1 MLGLYFSV
9 FLFDF
14 FLLYRVIL
22 LEAYKI
28 NFLFIHFCKELCM
41 DISNCEEYLSAFFVG
56 NNKISF
62 LKENVRINK
71 NHNIFLKRC
80 FKAFLFFK
88 YSRIPPNI

>member
-1 MLGLYFSV
+1 
-9 FLFDF
+9 
-14 FLLYRVIL
+14 
-22 LEAYKI
+22 
-28 NFLFIHFCKELCM
+28 M